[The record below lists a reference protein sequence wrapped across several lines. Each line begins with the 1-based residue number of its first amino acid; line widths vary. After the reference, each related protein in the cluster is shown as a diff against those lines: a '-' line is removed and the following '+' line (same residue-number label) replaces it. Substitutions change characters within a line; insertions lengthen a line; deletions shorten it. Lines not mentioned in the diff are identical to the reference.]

1 MVGGVERYDRFVSSW
16 VQELLRNFPVVMIQ
30 GARQVGKS
38 TLTQMLDNPVG
49 TQFVTMDDELDRHFV
64 EDDPAAFLSQDA
76 PRVVIDEIQRVPE
89 LILAIKRHV
98 DRHDRP
104 GQLILT
110 GSANLLRI
118 PGAEDSLAGRAV

>member
-104 GQLILT
+104 GPVSYTHLT
-110 GSANLLRI
+110 LPTKRI
-118 PGAEDSLAGRAV
+118 V